1 MEAQSPRLRKHL
13 ERVRELSFSV
23 SSYPLLSDAPA
34 CWCMVE
40 VLANRTWVAR
50 EQRHKRRFAVK
61 EGLEFTQC
69 RESGPALATHPHSL
83 CASTSEMTAVLI
95 KIYLLNRVASGSR
108 RAARRVGCLP
118 GTEEAAPM
126 GQGGKRS
133 TQGWPSF
140 CVHSNNL
147 PLFASGQ
154 LKNRWDVCSCIV
166 EV

>member
-23 SSYPLLSDAPA
+23 SNCPLLSDAPA

-40 VLANRTWVAR
+40 VLANRAWVAR
-50 EQRHKRRFAVK
+50 EQSFAAK
-61 EGLEFTQC
+61 EGSEFTQC
-69 RESGPALATHPHSL
+69 RESVPALATHLHSL
-83 CASTSEMTAVLI
+83 SASTSEMTAVLI

-108 RAARRVGCLP
+108 RAARRVGCLT
-118 GTEEAAPM
+118 GTEETAPM
-126 GQGGKRS
+126 GRGGERS
-133 TQGWPSF
+133 TQGWLSF
-140 CVHSNNL
+140 CVHSNHL